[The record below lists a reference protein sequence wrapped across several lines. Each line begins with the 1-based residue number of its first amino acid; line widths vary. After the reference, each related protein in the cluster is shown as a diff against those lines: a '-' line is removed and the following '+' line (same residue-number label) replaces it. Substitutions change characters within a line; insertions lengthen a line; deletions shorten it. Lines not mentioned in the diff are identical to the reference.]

1 MLSSNNKDYIKKAK
15 KLSTQAKEDEIHYEH
30 KDLGYNYRL
39 SNVLAAIGRAQLK
52 TLNERIL
59 IKRKIFDKYYA
70 EFNGKFGIKFMNE
83 PKNYVST
90 KWLTVIFFE
99 KFEPLELILFLMKQ
113 SIESRPVWKPMH
125 LQPYYRDM
133 KIVSKSKKNII
144 SESIYKYGLCLPSGL
159 SMNDKEQNKVIEAVK
174 SFFKKTNNKNH

>member
-1 MLSSNNKDYIKKAK
+1 M
-15 KLSTQAKEDEIHYEH
+15 
-30 KDLGYNYRL
+30 
-39 SNVLAAIGRAQLK
+39 
-52 TLNERIL
+52 
-59 IKRKIFDKYYA
+59 
-70 EFNGKFGIKFMNE
+70 
-83 PKNYVST
+83 
-90 KWLTVIFFE
+90 IFFE

-174 SFFKKTNNKNH
+174 SFFKKKTNNKNH

>member
-1 MLSSNNKDYIKKAK
+1 
-15 KLSTQAKEDEIHYEH
+15 
-30 KDLGYNYRL
+30 
-39 SNVLAAIGRAQLK
+39 
-52 TLNERIL
+52 
-59 IKRKIFDKYYA
+59 
-70 EFNGKFGIKFMNE
+70 MNE

-133 KIVSKSKKNII
+133 KIVSKSKKI
-144 SESIYKYGLCLPSGL
+144 LF
-159 SMNDKEQNKVIEAVK
+159 QKVFINTDFASLLV
-174 SFFKKTNNKNH
+174 

>member
-59 IKRKIFDKYYA
+59 IKEKYSINIMLNSM
-70 EFNGKFGIKFMNE
+70 E
-83 PKNYVST
+83 S
-90 KWLTVIFFE
+90 
-99 KFEPLELILFLMKQ
+99 LELNL
-113 SIESRPVWKPMH
+113 
-125 LQPYYRDM
+125 
-133 KIVSKSKKNII
+133 
-144 SESIYKYGLCLPSGL
+144 
-159 SMNDKEQNKVIEAVK
+159 
-174 SFFKKTNNKNH
+174 